1 MHILP
6 YSIPKAEQ
14 TAVENAARPLQAR
27 LQPFR
32 LYRLDR

>member
-14 TAVENAARPLQAR
+14 TAVENAARQLQAR
-27 LQPFR
+27 VSAFR
-32 LYRLDR
+32 FVG